1 MNGALDS
8 LVYILNAREAL
19 DGLLDRCQILHVFMS
34 LLALTGVA
42 QTHVSMKAGASSP
55 GMTLFACVR
64 IQVIKEKCVTCV
76 SADW

>member
-1 MNGALDS
+1 MHAKHW
-8 LVYILNAREAL
+8 L
-19 DGLLDRCQILHVFMS
+19 DGCHSVRIVHIFTS
-34 LLALTGVA
+34 LLAFTGAA